1 MPIPR
6 TTEGRLKV
14 VGLILMCALVVEA
27 LSFFSYGAIAFMV
40 FSAAAVILVCV
51 GIPAY
56 LLTLVRKDQESPRSP
71 E

>member
-14 VGLILMCALVVEA
+14 VGVILICALILEA
-27 LSFFSYGAIAFMV
+27 LSFLGHGAIAFV
-40 FSAAAVILVCV
+40 FFSVAAAVLICV

-56 LLTLVRKDQESPRSP
+56 LLTLLRKDQESPH
-71 E
+71 

>member
-14 VGLILMCALVVEA
+14 VGVILICALILEA
-27 LSFFSYGAIAFMV
+27 LSFLGHGAIAFMV
-40 FSAAAVILVCV
+40 FSASAAILVCV

-56 LLTLVRKDQESPRSP
+56 LLTLVSKDPGNGP
-71 E
+71 

>member
-14 VGLILMCALVVEA
+14 VGLILICALVVEA
-27 LSFFSYGAIAFMV
+27 LSFLSYGAIAFMV
-40 FSAAAVILVCV
+40 FSAAAAVLVCV

-56 LLTLVRKDQESPRSP
+56 LLTLVRKNQESPR
-71 E
+71 